1 MAAKSAAL
9 VQISTQPVDCQPDWF
24 DLFVALDW
32 EKVDQFAPADISLD
46 QTSIVLTDSDAGAV
60 PQSIAKAGAR
70 IVQLRMT
77 DPDATRLEKAMRGK
91 RTNVYAAGLVAAL
104 AGLSSDH
111 LRSALADVLGAKS
124 ADVIEAN
131 MAALAAGIHGAAGV
145 DFSIGLAPA
154 DSAKRWLITGNQAVA
169 SAPCARASASSDVI
183 QSPRP
188 QILSSG
194 SRRNS
199 RGVGAPRPCRG

>member
-1 MAAKSAAL
+1 
-9 VQISTQPVDCQPDWF
+9 
-24 DLFVALDW
+24 
-32 EKVDQFAPADISLD
+32 
-46 QTSIVLTDSDAGAV
+46 
-60 PQSIAKAGAR
+60 
-70 IVQLRMT
+70 MT

-131 MAALAAGIHGAAGV
+131 MAALAAGIHGAASV

-154 DSAKRWLITGNQAVA
+154 DSAKRWLITGNQAVGLGA
-169 SAPCARASASSDVI
+169 LRAGVRFVGCYPITPATDLVEWLAPELQRLGGRLVLAEEDVAR
-183 QSPRP
+183 RP
-188 QILSSG
+188 PVLVDPERRPPSG
-194 SRRNS
+194 CGTTDRRRRTS
-199 RGVGAPRPCRG
+199 RGRTAFE